1 MNKSEF
7 TLLLS
12 FEIGCFRRIICKW
25 RSQEF
30 QLGEH
35 VGRVSWERLTDLRR
49 VEKVPFVLRP
59 ASHPWFLTP
68 TMPLTPG
75 TRRALRPVLPGS
87 SSVPVSSWT
96 GFFLQPVGDGPVP
109 TCGAFPPHCG
119 NTSMSDEEAA
129 VLKGRRIGWGTKAW
143 YRSTG
148 TNQNLQDRD
157 TSLPL
162 WGCRAGALS
171 SSRVAGN
178 TCQQRRLSG
187 CTLENTP
194 RLDRPTAAR
203 VRDRERTQRPG
214 GASGRTP
221 CGTEQHRHARPRG
234 SLSDPA

>member
-1 MNKSEF
+1 MRKCPLSCGPLR
-7 TLLLS
+7 TLGS
-12 FEIGCFRRIICKW
+12 
-25 RSQEF
+25 
-30 QLGEH
+30 
-35 VGRVSWERLTDLRR
+35 
-49 VEKVPFVLRP
+49 LRP
-59 ASHPWFLTP
+59 PCRSL
-68 TMPLTPG
+68 PG
-75 TRRALRPVLPGS
+75 RARALRPVLPGS

-119 NTSMSDEEAA
+119 NTLMSDEEAT

-162 WGCRAGALS
+162 WGCRVGALS

-194 RLDRPTAAR
+194 RLDRSTAAR
-203 VRDRERTQRPG
+203 VRDGERTQRPG